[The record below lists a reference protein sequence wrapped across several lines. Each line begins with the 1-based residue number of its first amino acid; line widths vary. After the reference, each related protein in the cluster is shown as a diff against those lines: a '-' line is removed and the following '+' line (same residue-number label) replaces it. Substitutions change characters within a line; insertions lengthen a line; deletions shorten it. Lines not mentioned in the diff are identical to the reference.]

1 MVIFANRFITS
12 IILVLLFISYPNAA
26 ENTENNKWSEKG
38 GYSVLMEQY
47 TATWCDVCA
56 SVDSWMPEYVESNGN
71 RVIRIALHDSVDDP
85 MGTPI
90 TNYRLEK
97 YTENLVAPSFWFD
110 GKIISGGSPDT
121 TTLHRSLLSAENE
134 RRGDTEINL
143 QISLESDELHITSQ
157 LSDLDN
163 NSDSKILFLI
173 IEDNVKITNNTNS
186 NGVKLHH
193 DVLFAYNEIYLSNSS
208 DWMYPVSSWSEIDI
222 TGNNVTTKF
231 SFPSTK
237 SLEDM
242 EIVVVHESIKNDT
255 DKKILG
261 ATSIHLGNENTNQK
275 INIFVPIMAII
286 FISAIPII
294 IQFRR

>member
-1 MVIFANRFITS
+1 M
-12 IILVLLFISYPNAA
+12 
-26 ENTENNKWSEKG
+26 
-38 GYSVLMEQY
+38 
-47 TATWCDVCA
+47 
-56 SVDSWMPEYVESNGN
+56 
-71 RVIRIALHDSVDDP
+71 
-85 MGTPI
+85 
-90 TNYRLEK
+90 
-97 YTENLVAPSFWFD
+97 
-110 GKIISGGSPDT
+110 
-121 TTLHRSLLSAENE
+121 
-134 RRGDTEINL
+134 
-143 QISLESDELHITSQ
+143 
-157 LSDLDN
+157 
-163 NSDSKILFLI
+163 
-173 IEDNVKITNNTNS
+173 
-186 NGVKLHH
+186 
-193 DVLFAYNEIYLSNSS
+193 LFAYNEIYLSNSS

-237 SLEDM
+237 SLEDI